1 MENLNSYFKFLLFI
15 VLSFAILFVLNVSI
29 TSIYMR
35 LLQQSSTTLAI
46 SSVVTALLFMVF
58 GTIAFGWLAFIVR
71 KFNAFG
77 RTGVFIIVPILFLY
91 SLNAVRR
98 IYTEWHIEYGY
109 DQENL
114 YYKIALYSVCFLIL
128 FMTLKISTILSHN

>member
-1 MENLNSYFKFLLFI
+1 MENLNSYFKYVLFI
-15 VLSFAILFVLNVSI
+15 ALSFAIVFALNVSI

-46 SSVVTALLFMVF
+46 SSIVVAFLFMVF
-58 GTIAFGWLAFIVR
+58 GTIAFGWLAYIVR

-77 RTGVFIIVPILFLY
+77 RTGVYITVPILFIY
-91 SLNAVRR
+91 SLMAVRK

-109 DQENL
+109 NQENL
-114 YYKIALYSVCFLIL
+114 YYKIALFSVCFLIL
-128 FMTLKISTILSHN
+128 FMTYKISTILSHK